1 MIWENLTENARK
13 VVIQSQEEAHRLGN
27 DYLGTEHLLLGLLRI
42 EEGLAFRALSLSGIN
57 SNYVFQR
64 IEGSI
69 RDNRQFRFY
78 EHSSNEITLSSRAK
92 RVFEMASQEAKEMG
106 SPVVGTEHLLL
117 SIMREGEG
125 IAFKILEELGLDS
138 FKTRE
143 LLFKLILE
151 RKQSQTEKNTSNQ
164 GTEQESK
171 SSYRT
176 KTALLDQYSRD
187 LTALAKAGKLDPVIA
202 RDKEIQRVIQIL
214 CRRTKNNPVL
224 IGDPG
229 VGKTVIVEGLAQKI
243 ASQLVPESL
252 QNKRV
257 ISLDLSSLIAGT
269 KYRGEFEERMKKV
282 VDEVKKAS
290 GDVIVFID
298 ELHTVV
304 GAGSAEGSIDASN
317 IMKPALSRGELHCIG
332 ATTIDEFRKHLEK
345 DPALERRFQSIL
357 VSEPGVDDAIDMLK
371 GLKDKYEAHHR
382 VIITDESIEAAV
394 KLSSRY
400 ITQRFLPDKAIDV
413 VDEACSRVRLSAS
426 TPPAILKEYN
436 NKLQEIQQQKDK
448 TIEAKD
454 FDRAN
459 ELGEEEKKLQ
469 LQIMDTNRKW
479 IEDNRQLTYKI
490 TEDDIAEVISQ
501 WTNIPVGKLLQED
514 KTKLLNME
522 KALSEKIVGQPQA
535 IAAISKAIRRGKTGL
550 KDPHK
555 PMGSFLFLGPT
566 GVGKTELARVL
577 ADYLFGSADMLV
589 RFDMSE
595 YMEKFSVSR
604 LIGAPPG
611 YIGYEEGGQLT
622 GTIRKQPYSIILFDE
637 IEKAH
642 PDIYNV
648 LLQILDCGRLTD
660 SQGRTINFSNTII
673 ILTSNIGGS
682 WDKAK
687 MLGFQKDAQAE
698 ETAEAAVT
706 KENLLTELKKHFK
719 PEFINRLDDQI
730 VFNSLSE
737 DNILKI
743 VDLLIKK
750 VEEELADKKMSFILS
765 MAAKK
770 ELAKVGYDK
779 KFGARPLWRTI
790 QRTLSDPLSESI
802 LKDEFSEY
810 DTIYI
815 DFQDA
820 NFKFIKLQP
829 EEKLIPQIVE
839 SGV

>member
-27 DYLGTEHLLLGLLRI
+27 DYLGTEHLLLGLLRV
-42 EEGLAFRALSLSGIN
+42 EEGMAFHALSLSGIN

-78 EHSSNEITLSSRAK
+78 EHSSNEITLSTRAK

-117 SIMREGEG
+117 SIMREGDG

-151 RKQSQTEKNTSNQ
+151 RKQSQTEKNSSSQ
-164 GTEQESK
+164 GSEQESK
-171 SSYRT
+171 SSSRA

-187 LTALAKAGKLDPVIA
+187 LTAMAKLGKLDPVIA

-243 ASQLVPESL
+243 ASQQVPESL

-257 ISLDLSSLIAGT
+257 ISLDLSSLVAGT

-332 ATTIDEFRKHLEK
+332 ATTIDEYRKHVEK

-357 VSEPGVDDAIDMLK
+357 ITEPGIDDAINMLK
-371 GLKDKYEAHHR
+371 GLKDKYEAHHQ
-382 VIITDESIEAAV
+382 VIITDESIESAV

-413 VDEACSRVRLSAS
+413 VDEACSRVRLAAS
-426 TPPAILKEYN
+426 TPPAILKEYDS
-436 NKLQEIQQQKDK
+436 KLHEIRQQKDK
-448 TIEAKD
+448 AIEAKD
-454 FDRAN
+454 FDLAN
-459 ELGEEEKKLQ
+459 ELREDEKKIQ
-469 LQIMDTNRKW
+469 LQIMETNQKW
-479 IEDNRQLTYKI
+479 VEDNKHLTYKI

-550 KDPHK
+550 KDPNK

-642 PDIYNV
+642 PDIYNI

-687 MLGFQKDAQAE
+687 MLGFQKDAQGE
-698 ETAEAAVT
+698 ETAEAAT
-706 KENLLTELKKHFK
+706 SKENLLTELKKHFK

-790 QRTLSDPLSESI
+790 QRMLSDPLSEAI
-802 LKDEFSEY
+802 LKDEFTEY

-815 DFQDA
+815 DFQDS

-829 EEKLIPQIVE
+829 EEKLTPQIV
-839 SGV
+839 

>member
-27 DYLGTEHLLLGLLRI
+27 DYLGTEHLLLGLLRV
-42 EEGLAFRALSLSGIN
+42 EDCMAWQALALSGIN
-57 SNYVFQR
+57 SNYIFQR
-64 IEGSI
+64 IENSI

-78 EHSSNEITLSSRAK
+78 EHSNNEITLSTRAK

-106 SPVVGTEHLLL
+106 STVVGTEHLLL
-117 SIMREGEG
+117 SIMREGDG
-125 IAFKILEELGLDS
+125 IAFKILEEMGLDS

-151 RKQSQTEKNTSNQ
+151 RKQSQTEKNTQNTSSD
-164 GTEQESK
+164 QESK
-171 SSYRT
+171 TTSRA

-187 LTALAKAGKLDPVIA
+187 LTALAKIGKLDPVIA
-202 RDKEIQRVIQIL
+202 REKEIQRVIQIL

-243 ASQLVPESL
+243 ASQQVPDIL

-257 ISLDLSSLIAGT
+257 ISLDLSSLVAGT

-317 IMKPALSRGELHCIG
+317 IMKPPLSRGELHCIG
-332 ATTIDEFRKHLEK
+332 ATTIDEYRKHVEK

-357 VSEPGVDDAIDMLK
+357 ITEPCIEDAIEMLN
-371 GLKDKYEAHHR
+371 GLKTRYEEHHK
-382 VIITDESIEAAV
+382 VIITEESIEAAV

-400 ITQRFLPDKAIDV
+400 ITQRYLPDKAIDV
-413 VDEACSRVRLSAS
+413 IDEACSRVRLAAS

-436 NKLQEIQQQKDK
+436 AKLEEVKQQKEK
-448 TIEAKD
+448 AM
-454 FDRAN
+454 
-459 ELGEEEKKLQ
+459 EEKDYAHVND
-469 LQIMDTNRKW
+469 LQIEEKNLLTLIHETQLKW
-479 IEDNRQLTYKI
+479 IEDNKNLTYKI
-490 TEDDIAEVISQ
+490 TEDDVAEVISQ
-501 WTNIPVGKLLQED
+501 WTKIPVGKLLQED
-514 KTKLLNME
+514 KAKLLNME
-522 KALSEKIVGQPQA
+522 KALTEKIIGQPQA
-535 IAAISKAIRRGKTGL
+535 ISAVSKAIRRGKTGL
-550 KDPHK
+550 KDPNK

-611 YIGYEEGGQLT
+611 YVGYEEGGQLT

-642 PDIYNV
+642 PDIYNI

-687 MLGFQKDAQAE
+687 MLGFQKDSLTE
-698 ETAEAAVT
+698 ETLEVANS

-750 VEEELADKKMSFILS
+750 VEEELEDKKMSFILS
-765 MAAKK
+765 LAAKK
-770 ELAKVGYDK
+770 ELARIGYDK

-790 QRTLSDPLSESI
+790 QRTISDPLSEAI

-820 NFKFIKLQP
+820 AFQFMKLQP
-829 EEKLIPQIVE
+829 EEKLASQTV
-839 SGV
+839 